1 MHRLKQI
8 GLTLLLCALGLDW
21 TTARADVVIV
31 VSSKSLVTKLNK
43 DQVADIFLGK
53 SRRFP
58 DGTQATPLD
67 QPEASSVRDS
77 FYSTVVGKSPSQLKA
92 YWSKIIFTGRGQP
105 PRTVLNSGQV
115 KKFLVENPLAISY
128 MEADQV
134 DSTVR
139 ALPAP

>member
-1 MHRLKQI
+1 MHRTNPI
-8 GLTLLLCALGLDW
+8 GLTLLWLALSLGAAA
-21 TTARADVVIV
+21 ARADVVIV
-31 VSSKSLVTKLNK
+31 VSSKSPVTKLNK

-58 DGTQATPLD
+58 DGSQATPLD
-67 QPEASSVRDS
+67 QPESSSVRDS

-105 PRTVLNSGQV
+105 PRTVLNSSQV

-139 ALPAP
+139 ALPTP